1 MQESNDGGLGLRS
14 MWKGYVLIS
23 NAEQQFEI
31 SLVGNVIHVETVEPS
46 MVTKDVTLS

>member
-1 MQESNDGGLGLRS
+1 MV
-14 MWKGYVLIS
+14 Y
-23 NAEQQFEI
+23 AERLCAHFECRTRVSLFEI